1 MFLVWIRKVIRKQKM
16 SVRLSVCLSVAG
28 PYQSSSASSRAW
40 QLLTGPRVDQI
51 NGRYQQSLQ

>member
-16 SVRLSVCLSVAG
+16 SVRVCEAG